1 MSLIICSN
9 EIPGSGVR
17 ASEFQAPFS
26 FHNHLEQPLRIPPDS
41 EVAVQ
46 SLKINKEG
54 SISISPATVWY
65 EYFGVEL
72 TNDNKDKTTST
83 SHYVDFNI
91 DGPREATVDS
101 CARDFISPALN
112 RGVPN
117 PETFGLAAAV
127 PKRDAGGNDF
137 EGWDMTFQQ
146 RTNASGINNR
156 PSNWVNKF
164 GTSGL
169 AGGLSFNSAAHTLT
183 ATGKTGSARA
193 LNQAIGTT
201 TPLALNNGVFEVD
214 LTGLKQDGQNV
225 SWGVG
230 LTRCQTK
237 AGVVNTLY
245 NPLATDNFFPEIEC
259 DFLVGGFQD
268 PGTTSN
274 RYLYAYHLVEE
285 SDNPLYDGDRPLSM
299 KKIDYRNNGDFTD
312 YYNWSTNSANEQL
325 EKLRYTVNNEDIKVE
340 VYSGDQ
346 KKYLTVL
353 DTTGAN
359 ATKNKRF
366 KPVCD
371 TCRNLYPF
379 IFVQGKPAGSQPFI
393 TIDSW
398 AGRTI
403 SGFTYGSPLNDWWG
417 YLASVN
423 LQDTLGKAV
432 DTRQYNQFD
441 AVNIA
446 TEHAFK
452 GITGG
457 GLFEDYVYKL
467 IVAEDKDLYVPTERA
482 NAAVFLGYKDEEV
495 VPPNSFNASGVAQF
509 LSEDAPA
516 LKSTTNIFVRL
527 NNYNVKSYN
536 AGQSAASKII
546 YAAPR
551 FSTGTAEST
560 GALFFESPERVY
572 IDLNNPSE
580 LVSNMFD
587 ISIVNE
593 DNTLATDLRGKSVV
607 VLHIRQKKV
616 LK

>member
-9 EIPGSGVR
+9 EISGSGVR

-26 FHNHLEQPLRIPPDS
+26 FHNHLEQPLKIPADS

-54 SISISPATVWY
+54 SISISPSTVWY
-65 EYFGVEL
+65 EYFGIAP
-72 TNDNKDKTTST
+72 TAANKNKRTST
-83 SHYVDFNI
+83 AHYVDFNI

-146 RTNASGINNR
+146 RTNASGLNSR
-156 PSNWVNKF
+156 PTNWTNKF

-169 AGGLSFNSAAHTLT
+169 AGGLSYNSASHTLT
-183 ATGKTGSARA
+183 ATGKTGSARS

-214 LTGLKQDGQNV
+214 LTNLKKDSTNV

-230 LTRCQTK
+230 LTRNQTK

-245 NPLATDNFFPEIEC
+245 NPQATDNFFPEIEC

-274 RYLYAYHLVEE
+274 RKIYAFHLVEE
-285 SDNPLYDGDRPLSM
+285 SDNPLYDAEQPLSM
-299 KKIDYRNNGDFTD
+299 KQIDYRNNGDFTD
-312 YYNWSTNSANEQL
+312 YYNWSTNDANKQYQ
-325 EKLRYTVNNEDIKVE
+325 KLRYTVNNEDIKVE
-340 VYSGDQ
+340 LYSGSS
-346 KKYLTVL
+346 KSYETLI

-366 KPVCD
+366 KPLCD

-379 IFVQGKPAGSQPFI
+379 IFVQGKPAGSQPFM

-403 SGFTYGSPLNDWWG
+403 SGFNYGSPLNDWWA

-423 LQDTLGKAV
+423 LQTTLGKSI
-432 DTRQYNQFD
+432 DTRQFNQFD

-446 TEHAFK
+446 VNHDFK
-452 GITGG
+452 GINAS

-467 IVAEDKDLYVPTERA
+467 IVAESVDFESAKA
-482 NAAVFLGYKDEEV
+482 NAAVFLGYKDQTEV
-495 VPPNSFNASGVAQF
+495 SPTSVSASGVAQF